1 MHGNKLYV
9 ELKLSY
15 RNSNPFIISKPGAV
29 RNRDNICFRIYF
41 IFIVTLELYLQSVS
55 ILYDP

>member
-41 IFIVTLELYLQSVS
+41 HPGINTHAIKSQC
-55 ILYDP
+55 